1 MVLLSTL
8 AYKIDVKC
16 SSRIMGK
23 FCKPTPS
30 GLYSCTDFDL
40 NDMANLDYQ
49 QGTAFLLE
57 SLLLTTGRNL
67 SLKRGSLSSYA
78 RLEILK
84 LKINTTNS

>member
-1 MVLLSTL
+1 
-8 AYKIDVKC
+8 
-16 SSRIMGK
+16 MGK

-67 SLKRGSLSSYA
+67 SLKRGSLSSLYA
-78 RLEILK
+78 RL
-84 LKINTTNS
+84 KIIYSNENQYYEFIKHVRE